1 MSQPQFETL
10 LAWASKDRDDI
21 VEAKRDYFAQTGD
34 VFEDDPCFESR
45 MQSFFNW
52 YLFDRPRGDPALTPA
67 QRFLKEEG
75 ATLAGAEKAVFM
87 SFTSSRHSLFE
98 IKKIGVGLIK
108 VREELVKV
116 RDAFSGEDFLVT
128 ERRKL
133 PGLEAGDLIEARLLP
148 IGDALHFSTAFTYH
162 PRQVK
167 AQVLK
172 EVKKRKKAGTLDP
185 RGFVWELEK
194 MSLHLDRFKNITAEI
209 IYSFD
214 APFLG
219 GRAKR
224 EAARGG

>member
-1 MSQPQFETL
+1 MSQLQFDTL

-21 VEAKRDYFAQTGD
+21 VEAKRDYFAATGD
-34 VFEDDPCFESR
+34 VFEDDACFESR

-52 YLFDRPRGDPALTPA
+52 YLLDRPRGEPRLTPA

-75 ATLAGAEKAVFM
+75 ATLAGAEKSVFM
-87 SFTSSRHSLFE
+87 GFTASRHSLYE

-108 VREELVKV
+108 VREELVKL
-116 RDAFSGEDFLVT
+116 RDAFSGEEFLVT

-133 PGLEAGDLIEARLLP
+133 PGLAAGDLIEARLLP

-172 EVKKRKKAGTLDP
+172 EIKKRKKAGALEG
-185 RGFVWELEK
+185 RAFVWELER
-194 MSLHLDRFKNITAEI
+194 MALHIDRFKNIPAET
-209 IYSFD
+209 IYSFE

-219 GRAKR
+219 HKGKR
-224 EAARGG
+224 EAAGGG

>member
-21 VEAKRDYFAQTGD
+21 VAAKHDYFAATGE
-34 VFEDDPCFESR
+34 VFEDDSCIESR

-52 YLFDRPRGDPALTPA
+52 YLLDRARGEPKLTPA

-87 SFTSSRHSLFE
+87 GFTSSRHSLYE
-98 IKKIGVGLIK
+98 IKKIGVGLIR
-108 VREELVKV
+108 VREELVKL
-116 RDAFSGEDFLVT
+116 RDAFTGDDFLVT

-133 PGLEAGDLIEARLLP
+133 PGLQSGDLIEARLLP
-148 IGDALHFSTAFTYH
+148 VGDQLHFSTAFTYH
-162 PRQVK
+162 PRQVR

-172 EVKKRKKAGTLDP
+172 EIKKRKKAGTLEA
-185 RGFVWELEK
+185 RGFVWELER
-194 MSLHLDRFKNITAEI
+194 MALHIERFKNLPAET
-209 IYSFD
+209 IYSFE

-219 GRAKR
+219 DKGRR
-224 EAARGG
+224 EAASGG